1 MGGEMVRRRP
11 SCLRRRNKKSIKMS
25 IKARPASPPTT
36 LPTKVGVDGVPPPP
50 DPEAAV
56 VDEDGLPLP
65 VPVGV
70 PPPPPG
76 TPVSEKVLDAMGEED
91 EVDDADVENGS
102 DDVVDRELVL
112 AADVELAL
120 VWLRLLDV
128 VRSVSENEEEYE
140 VEFDVGVKVTGK
152 VVTSVE
158 PETVCDEVT
167 TRL

>member
-1 MGGEMVRRRP
+1 MVRRRP
-11 SCLRRRNKKSIKMS
+11 SCLRRRSKKSIKMR

-50 DPEAAV
+50 DPEAAL

-70 PPPPPG
+70 PPPPPPSG
-76 TPVSEKVLDAMGEED
+76 TPASEKVLDALGEED

-140 VEFDVGVKVTGK
+140 VEFDDGVKVTGK

-158 PETVCDEVT
+158 PETVCEEVV